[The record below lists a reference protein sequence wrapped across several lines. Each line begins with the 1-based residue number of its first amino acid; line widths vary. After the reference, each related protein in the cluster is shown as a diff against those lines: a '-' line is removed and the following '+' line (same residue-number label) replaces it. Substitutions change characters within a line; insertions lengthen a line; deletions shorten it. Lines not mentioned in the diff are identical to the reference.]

1 MAKISSGASSFGF
14 LPFFGQ
20 APASRVPL
28 ALPPRPIAGTIVSA
42 FFMVGIAAWALALAN
57 QAVAQRASAPENE
70 RAAFQPS
77 QYVRAEFS
85 AGYVGNTLL
94 R

>member
-1 MAKISSGASSFGF
+1 
-14 LPFFGQ
+14 
-20 APASRVPL
+20 
-28 ALPPRPIAGTIVSA
+28 
-42 FFMVGIAAWALALAN
+42 MVGIAAWALALAN